1 MIGIRTRHFP
11 LYVLVRVTRRRT
23 PSPRSSQHFQRKE
36 SSTEKH
42 KIRVSDAEN
51 NLGRRTLCCLSIQ
64 ISLFEFKNSKKNQK
78 MFSKVCKTQMRDRTV
93 GVVFRKDSKVCQ
105 GLTLVSCGRETY
117 LLDIDGRVVN
127 VWRSDRKV
135 FSAYLCGDGTLIRDG
150 NDRALT
156 DRFGA
161 GGGAG
166 IVEAVT
172 YENERI
178 WSFKCRPS
186 QQFLS
191 HHDIEVMP
199 NGNVLILVWERLDE
213 STAIEAGRRPEMLPD
228 KELWNNVLLELKPN
242 GKGGADVVWSF
253 SFLEHTVQDCDKT
266 KMNYGDVSKTPHR
279 VDINLCPVGGKAH
292 QRGLNIFEG
301 KEGKTGE
308 KDWIHCNSVSYD
320 RFHDRIALSMNVQS
334 EIVIVDHSSAQR
346 GIIWRFG
353 NSQNYRQGDRFK
365 QVLFNQ
371 HAAQFVNQG
380 RSLLCF
386 NNGRKPDRWWSSVDE
401 IAIRRTIS
409 STGDVIPL
417 KNASSGTLV
426 PLFDADL
433 YDKCTKSNIHK
444 NIPQRGRPV
453 KTSYSRD
460 WSSGAKDYYGEIV
473 WSYGARRHQSGSFYI
488 THMGSC
494 QRLENGNTLIVTGPD
509 GVIIE
514 VTDEGEEVWR
524 WVSPIVN
531 ITDGES
537 GAVSFIRQ
545 GDQRPAQV
553 NVSIFQAWRYG
564 ENHFTDSF
572 LESHPDLSLA
582 LLGHGK
588 GKLYYLEPYP

>member
-1 MIGIRTRHFP
+1 
-11 LYVLVRVTRRRT
+11 
-23 PSPRSSQHFQRKE
+23 
-36 SSTEKH
+36 
-42 KIRVSDAEN
+42 
-51 NLGRRTLCCLSIQ
+51 
-64 ISLFEFKNSKKNQK
+64 
-78 MFSKVCKTQMRDRTV
+78 MFSKICRTSMRDRTV
-93 GVVFRKDSKVCQ
+93 GVVSREDSKMCPGV
-105 GLTLVSCGRETY
+105 TLMSCGRETY
-117 LLDIDGRVVN
+117 LLDLDGRVVN

-161 GGGAG
+161 GGAAG

-199 NGNVLILVWERLDE
+199 NGNVLILVWERVDE

-242 GKGGADVVWSF
+242 RKGGADVVWSF
-253 SFLEHTVQDCDKT
+253 SFLEYTVQDCDKT

-279 VDINLCPVGGKAH
+279 VDINLCPVGGKAK
-292 QRGLNIFEG
+292 QRGLDVFEG

-334 EIVIVDHSSAQR
+334 EIIIVDHSEENR

-353 NSQNYRQGDRFK
+353 NSQNYRQGGRFE

-371 HAAQFVNQG
+371 HAAQFVNG
-380 RSLLCF
+380 GKSLICF

-401 IAIRRTIS
+401 IAIRNTIRHQ
-409 STGDVIPL
+409 GDVVPL
-417 KNASSGTLV
+417 KMASAGTLV
-426 PLFDADL
+426 PLFDPDL
-433 YDKCTKSNIHK
+433 YVVHLCCSTKSLSPHFNNIRYETCFK
-444 NIPQRGRPV
+444 NNGKGMVRQQRV
-453 KTSYSRD
+453 EKTTYSRD
-460 WSSGAKDYYGEIV
+460 WSSGTKDKYGEIV
-473 WSYGARRHQSGSFYI
+473 WSYGARRHQAGSFYI

-494 QRLENGNTLIVTGPD
+494 QRLENGNTLIVMGPK
-509 GVIIE
+509 GVVTE

-524 WVSPIVN
+524 WISPIVN
-531 ITDGES
+531 MTDGES
-537 GAVSFIRQ
+537 GAVSFVRQ
-545 GDQRPAQV
+545 GDQRAASV

-564 ENHFTDSF
+564 VRHFSKSF
-572 LESHPDLSLA
+572 LETHPDLLLA
-582 LLGHGK
+582 LSGQGK